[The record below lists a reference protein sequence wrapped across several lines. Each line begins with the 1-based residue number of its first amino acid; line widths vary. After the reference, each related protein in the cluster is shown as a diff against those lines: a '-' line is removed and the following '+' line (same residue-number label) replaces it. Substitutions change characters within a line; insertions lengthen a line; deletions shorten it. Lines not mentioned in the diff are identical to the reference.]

1 MTTNQENILQRAAD
15 VLYALAIKQKG
26 PVLERRCNELAAR
39 IEAIIEQVD

>member
-1 MTTNQENILQRAAD
+1 MTANQENILQRAAD

>member
-1 MTTNQENILQRAAD
+1 MTANQESILQRAAD